1 MQPQVAGI
9 PSTSDSKVPCRE
21 EGCLSEHGL
30 SENFGGAGAGVE
42 ARVAKA
48 LLSGIQTSGMADCP

>member
-21 EGCLSEHGL
+21 EGCL